1 MEKQSGN
8 MERAVKHWIIAA
20 SAGDFCAMHNLLV
33 ALKNGAVSRE
43 SSDSTLKAY
52 NDCCAEMEAGQE
64 MHVFNSECKYY
75 SGNLKLKRLCC
86 VLECL
91 LLFVILI

>member
-1 MEKQSGN
+1 

-43 SSDSTLKAY
+43 SIDSTLKAY
-52 NDCCAEMEAGQE
+52 NDCCAEMRSRSRDACIQFRMQVLFRQSQTEAT
-64 MHVFNSECKYY
+64 
-75 SGNLKLKRLCC
+75 
-86 VLECL
+86 VLRS
-91 LLFVILI
+91 